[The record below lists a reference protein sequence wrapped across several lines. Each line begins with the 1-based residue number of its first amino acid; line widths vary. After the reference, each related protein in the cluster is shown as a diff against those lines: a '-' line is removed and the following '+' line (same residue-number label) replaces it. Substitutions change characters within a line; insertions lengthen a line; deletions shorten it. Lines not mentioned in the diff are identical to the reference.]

1 MEGTKVTNSQDQ
13 DNSLF
18 MGPVVTLGLLN
29 LFALIASASKAEL
42 CGPQQAML
50 ISDFLK
56 AGSHSS
62 QALSLQ
68 YQCSKAGSWLPA
80 KSEPCKW
87 QRERETGKWETYV
100 VRSIKGPDSN
110 GRPQVWDFRSW
121 TCAHAPM
128 PLCLYINLLYSDL
141 LLLLS
146 LTIQGHLILTHG
158 LVLFLDHGYAPV
170 SNAYLAMDPW
180 PRPHHKLFSCHLCSC
195 HLFQSHYTSC
205 ATSSFIVA
213 YSLGLEF

>member
-68 YQCSKAGSWLPA
+68 YQCSKAGS
-80 KSEPCKW
+80 
-87 QRERETGKWETYV
+87 
-100 VRSIKGPDSN
+100 
-110 GRPQVWDFRSW
+110 
-121 TCAHAPM
+121 
-128 PLCLYINLLYSDL
+128 
-141 LLLLS
+141 
-146 LTIQGHLILTHG
+146 
-158 LVLFLDHGYAPV
+158 
-170 SNAYLAMDPW
+170 
-180 PRPHHKLFSCHLCSC
+180 
-195 HLFQSHYTSC
+195 
-205 ATSSFIVA
+205 
-213 YSLGLEF
+213 

>member
-18 MGPVVTLGLLN
+18 VVPVVTLGLLN
-29 LFALIASASKAEL
+29 LFALTASASKAEL
-42 CGPQQAML
+42 CRPQQAML

-56 AGSHSS
+56 AGSHLS
-62 QALSLQ
+62 QPLSLQ
-68 YQCSKAGSWLPA
+68 YQGAKAGSWLPT
-80 KSEPCKW
+80 KEPCKW
-87 QRERETGKWETYV
+87 QRERESGKWETYV
-100 VRSIKGPDSN
+100 VRSFKGSDSN
-110 GRPQVWDFRSW
+110 GRPHVWDSRSW

-128 PLCLYINLLYSDL
+128 PLCLYVNLLYSDL
-141 LLLLS
+141 LPALS
-146 LTIQGHLILTHG
+146 LAIQGHLILTHG
-158 LVLFLDHGYAPV
+158 LLLILDHGYAAV

-180 PRPHHKLFSCHLCSC
+180 PRPNHKLFSGHLCSC
-195 HLFQSHYTSC
+195 RLFQSHYTLC